1 MALSRLKSVE
11 ALRYSAPGDWGRIP
25 GLDRVPEVRTLRAK
39 IRLWVGKRITGW
51 SANLCQDWMDTAPD
65 SAGIICIDGHK
76 RVYDGDETKLHRHHV
91 MREKLCKRATTD
103 YWVNAIDG

>member
-1 MALSRLKSVE
+1 
-11 ALRYSAPGDWGRIP
+11 
-25 GLDRVPEVRTLRAK
+25 
-39 IRLWVGKRITGW
+39 
-51 SANLCQDWMDTAPD
+51 MDTAPD